1 MSGST
6 QPSPQIQPLSIGN
19 VVSAG
24 LRIYRD
30 HFQQYYGL
38 ALKAYLWVLVPVYGW
53 AKFSALSAAISRLV
67 FGEITGKPETVSV
80 AQSRVNR
87 RLWSFLIAGI
97 LVFLILFAVLFAA
110 IIVYA
115 IVSGILGTILNGV
128 LSSITSTPIRII
140 LSIVLALVFL
150 VASCAFIYSYIWL
163 FARLSV
169 VELPLAIEDNMN
181 ATSAISRSW
190 NLTEGFA
197 RRICGI
203 VFITFL
209 ISLPISI
216 LIQVVSTIIQLVL
229 PAIIPP
235 DAPILSLLFLILILA
250 LTIFSNALLIPIWQ
264 SIKAVIYYDLRTR
277 REGMGLQIRDF
288 DS

>member
-6 QPSPQIQPLSIGN
+6 QPSPPIQPLSIGN

-38 ALKAYLWVLVPVYGW
+38 AFKAYLWVLVPVYGW
-53 AKFSALSAAISRLV
+53 AKFPALSAAISRLV
-67 FGEITGKPETVSV
+67 FGELTGKPETVSV

-97 LVFLILFAVLFAA
+97 LVFLILFGVLFAA
-110 IIVYA
+110 LVVYA
-115 IVSGILGTILNGV
+115 IISGILGTIVGGV
-128 LSSITSTPIRII
+128 FNSITSTPIRII

-150 VASCAFIYSYIWL
+150 VASFAFIYGYMWL

-197 RRICGI
+197 RRICGV

-216 LIQVVSTIIQLVL
+216 LIQVVSNIQLFL
-229 PAIIPP
+229 PEIIPS
-235 DAPILSLLFLILILA
+235 DAPIFSFLFLVLMLA
-250 LTIFSNALLIPIWQ
+250 FNALLIPLWQ

-288 DS
+288 DSQA